1 MEIIIK
7 IDGSDSRQFIDAAT
21 KFAGAVQSFK
31 PEDILD
37 KVADV
42 LGFLAADDNKDGASS
57 GAPAAENV
65 RVAPDSQG
73 WSASGDTAEQR
84 HGRSG
89 RFDTIMFGDVS
100 LTTQSALEK
109 AGITTVQQ
117 LAEFTEPQL
126 RRLPG
131 FSDADIRG
139 CRIHLD
145 RYGLKFR
152 DEA

>member
-42 LGFLAADDNKDGASS
+42 LGFLAADGNKDGASS
-57 GAPAAENV
+57 DAPAAENV
-65 RVAPDSQG
+65 RVAPDNDGSHFEPSEPKTDSDERYIG
-73 WSASGDTAEQR
+73 S
-84 HGRSG
+84 
-89 RFDTIMFGDVS
+89 IKVGDVS
-100 LTTQSALEK
+100 LATFNALNN
-109 AGITTVQQ
+109 AGIKSVYM
-117 LAEFTEPQL
+117 LAEYTKGQL
-126 RRLPG
+126 MRLEG
-131 FSDADIRG
+131 MDAVGIKE
-139 CRIHLD
+139 CRILLAKRD
-145 RYGLKFR
+145 LALRG